1 MIHVGGPAR
10 RLGGPARRTGGTA
23 LRMAKKNFQND
34 DEKNTHNDKKQNK
47 RRKISKKFSAAFLK
61 NPQRISHLNIKN
73 LISKN

>member
-1 MIHVGGPAR
+1 MTTIKNM
-10 RLGGPARRTGGTA
+10 TIKN
-23 LRMAKKNFQND
+23 RMAKRVFKMTMEKVLIMTKN
-34 DEKNTHNDKKQNK
+34 KNR